1 MFCSGT
7 IWTAMQLNVAEHK
20 ITTHSFLQL
29 AISGL
34 QHVALDLVSDF
45 SADPPRSL
53 KPAYMIQY
61 FK

>member
-1 MFCSGT
+1 
-7 IWTAMQLNVAEHK
+7 MQFNVVEHK

-53 KPAYMIQY
+53 KPAYMIEY